1 MDARGYCQDRLESS
15 GSGDV
20 QPTERPSPVP
30 HPRRCGVQMAI
41 SPSHHGHDL
50 EQWPLHDTLT
60 LGALANAVPLARAH
74 LRQLL
79 SDWGWAELS
88 PDAGVVVSEL
98 VTNAV
103 AESAGLRPAAAPMLV
118 WLGSDSYCLLLAV
131 ADVSPRPPV
140 RLNLGPDAEGGRGLA
155 LVEALSSRWGWHRAS
170 ITGLSKVVWAEW
182 RLPVGVG
189 RRPATGVP
197 VSRRCHLAEEET
209 VQGSP
214 VPDPS
219 RSHDVSGL
227 TDTELE
233 RTRRDLQA
241 SLALARPGSTACV
254 PILAHLSAVES
265 ELAERSA
272 GRPG

>member
-1 MDARGYCQDRLESS
+1 MDARGYCRNRLES
-15 GSGDV
+15 GG
-20 QPTERPSPVP
+20 TVP
-30 HPRRCGVQMAI
+30 
-41 SPSHHGHDL
+41 PSHHGHDL
-50 EQWPLHDTLT
+50 ERWPLCDTLM
-60 LGALANAVPLARAH
+60 LRALPDAVPLARAH

-79 SDWGWAELS
+79 SGWGRAELS

-103 AESAGLRPAAAPMLV
+103 AASAGLRPAAAPVLV

-131 ADVSPRPPV
+131 ADVNPRPPV
-140 RLNLGPDAEGGRGLA
+140 RLNLGSDAEGGRGLA
-155 LVEALSSRWGWHRAS
+155 LVEALSGRWGWHPAS
-170 ITGLSKVVWAEW
+170 ITGLKKVIWAEW
-182 RLPVGVG
+182 RL
-189 RRPATGVP
+189 
-197 VSRRCHLAEEET
+197 AEEEI

-214 VPDPS
+214 VPDPR

-227 TDTELE
+227 TDAELE

-254 PILAHLSAVES
+254 PMLAHLSAVES
-265 ELAERSA
+265 ELAGRSA